1 MYFKFAD
8 TAERLITTNFV
19 DIIGTGDFNTK
30 KYWDGPWTKVSC
42 GWSEDGMNMIFHM
55 SFQLEISWLAYHA
68 LLKVNRV
75 TKLLVSS
82 PKS

>member
-55 SFQLEISWLAYHA
+55 SKIGDFMAC
-68 LLKVNRV
+68 
-75 TKLLVSS
+75 VSCTVEGKQS
-82 PKS
+82 Y